1 MPSLLL
7 SIQRIEQWI
16 HLRNYC
22 LENLLVWE
30 IFLRLLFFK
39 GKFISKQRNA
49 IPAGIIK
56 EDICLSPLFFKV
68 ALKGCCHCEAGQEVP
83 RLADSGKNYR

>member
-1 MPSLLL
+1 MDSPQELMFGNFTRVGNFSKA
-7 SIQRIEQWI
+7 S
-16 HLRNYC
+16 
-22 LENLLVWE
+22 
-30 IFLRLLFFK
+30 FFK
-39 GKFISKQRNA
+39 GKFISKQRTA